1 MAHEKE
7 AILTD
12 NAPAPV
18 GPYSQAVRYGDLVF
32 ISGQIPIDPATGNI
46 PEGIEDQAEQVCR
59 NVLAIAKE
67 AMKRTD
73 GAALPAF
80 LKTTIYLTD
89 MGNFPVVNGIYEGYF
104 GGDVPPARACA
115 EVSSL
120 PKGVRI
126 MIEAIA
132 GL

>member
-1 MAHEKE
+1 MAHKKE

-32 ISGQIPIDPATGNI
+32 ISGQIPIDPGTGKI
-46 PEGIEDQAEQVCR
+46 PDGIEAQTEQVCR
-59 NVLAIAKE
+59 NVLAIAR
-67 AMKRTD
+67 AATGNND
-73 GAALPAF
+73 GAAPPAF

-89 MGNFPVVNGIYEGYF
+89 MGDFPVVNGIYQRFF

-115 EVSSL
+115 EVAKL
-120 PKGVRI
+120 PKGVSI
-126 MIEAIA
+126 MIEAMA
-132 GL
+132 GM